1 MRAES
6 RRVAATND
14 VQPDRS
20 RVRRGAR
27 KPARLVAAVA
37 VAGLLALAGC
47 GGDDDSDDSDS
58 ATTTSVAAATAPD
71 AETTTTDSS
80 AEATDAPT
88 TTAAPAGEAIAFGEP
103 AADGS
108 VPVTLDPA
116 AWSGLYSGFSE
127 NSGDPLHQL
136 HSEGEDSLYFNV
148 ELYTA
153 YGAGWTGDIGTFATD
168 CEANG
173 ICVYLDADGTGTA
186 AAVLADASGE
196 IEIRQIEGGYDM
208 TLRNLTFP
216 GSPTHTIASVDL
228 AA

>member
-1 MRAES
+1 MRAS
-6 RRVAATND
+6 SMRVAGTNA
-14 VQPDRS
+14 VQPERGPARRS
-20 RVRRGAR
+20 SRT
-27 KPARLVAAVA
+27 PARLLAAA
-37 VAGLLALAGC
+37 AFAGMLALTGC
-47 GGDDDSDDSDS
+47 GGDDDDSDS
-58 ATTTSVAAATAPD
+58 ATTTSAAAATTPD
-71 AETTTTDSS
+71 AETTTTEASTD
-80 AEATDAPT
+80 ATDAPT
-88 TTAAPAGEAIAFGEP
+88 TTAAPEGEAIAFGEP

-116 AWSGLYSGFSE
+116 AWSGIYSGFSE
-127 NSGDPLHQL
+127 NSGDPLHQI

-153 YGAGWTGDIGTFATD
+153 YGAGWTGETGTFATD

-173 ICVYLDADGTGTA
+173 ICVYLDADGTGSA

-208 TLRNLTFP
+208 TLRGLTFP